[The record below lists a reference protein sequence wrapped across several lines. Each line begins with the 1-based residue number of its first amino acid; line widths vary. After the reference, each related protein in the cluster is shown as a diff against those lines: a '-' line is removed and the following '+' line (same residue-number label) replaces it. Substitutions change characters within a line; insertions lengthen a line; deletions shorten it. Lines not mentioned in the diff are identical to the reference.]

1 MNYNFDFSNLFAEP
15 VPFNLE
21 AVQPQRSPRL
31 AERAL
36 GMNTGD
42 GGDQS
47 ELLRNMMA
55 EWARQME
62 AARAQEASLFA
73 QTPRPEEYARA
84 RRYAQDPYRAAQSEM
99 EAARAKGQTPS
110 IDAFKAMNRIP
121 ELTPEEIM
129 ASQGNTALNQWISLR
144 GQQGGGGGTP
154 GGGVNPE
161 ELRRLNAA
169 RSSSSYYLPPG
180 RYV

>member
-21 AVQPQRSPRL
+21 AVPPQRGSERL
-31 AERAL
+31 DALRAL

-42 GGDQS
+42 GGDQT

-62 AARAQEASLFA
+62 ANRAQEAALYA

-84 RRYAQDPYRAAQSEM
+84 RRYGKDPYRAAQSDV
-99 EAARAKGQTPS
+99 EAQRASDYGTL
-110 IDAFKAMNRIP
+110 ANYKAMNARNAAAGPGLSAAQIA
-121 ELTPEEIM
+121 M
-129 ASQGNTALNQWISLR
+129 QGPSAVNQWAQL
-144 GQQGGGGGTP
+144 GAYKDF
-154 GGGVNPE
+154 GVNPAE
-161 ELRRLNAA
+161 VKALTQNRRF
-169 RSSSSYYLPPG
+169 PT
-180 RYV
+180 